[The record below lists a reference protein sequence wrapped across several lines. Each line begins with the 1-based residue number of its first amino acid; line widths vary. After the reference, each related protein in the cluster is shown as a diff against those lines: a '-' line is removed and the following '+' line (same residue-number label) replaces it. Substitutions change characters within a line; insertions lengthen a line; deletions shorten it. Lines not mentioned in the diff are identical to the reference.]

1 MGVLDLDF
9 LFHPQSIAIAGVK
22 DVNVQFN
29 TGLMFLKALT
39 TFGYQ
44 GRIYPLNPGG
54 GEVMGLKIYKTV
66 KDISDQVDY
75 LISAVPSRNTPQ
87 LVADAAVKGVKAIH
101 FFTSG
106 FGEIENVEGKKL
118 QEEILEI
125 ARRG

>member
-1 MGVLDLDF
+1 MSISDIDF

-22 DVNVQFN
+22 DVNVKFN

-44 GRIYPLNPGG
+44 GKIYPLNPSG

-66 KDISDQVDY
+66 KDIPDPVDY
-75 LISAVPSRNTPQ
+75 LISAVPSKNTPK

-106 FGEIENVEGKKL
+106 FGEIENAEGKRL
-118 QEEILEI
+118 QG
-125 ARRG
+125 RNT